1 MMKKLPHLRPF
12 IKINPF
18 KHCGKRL
25 EVAASIFLFTVMLWP
40 SASYAQVDVP
50 DWLSPSWVYE
60 KVMNFHIRNSER
72 HEQAQAQAKAA
83 AAAAAAAKNPNPN
96 QPTPAKTTK
105 TLAPVETAVPKLNEK
120 NLSPE
125 ELRELRRQLKNQK

>member
-1 MMKKLPHLRPF
+1 MMKKIPYIPS
-12 IKINPF
+12 F
-18 KHCGKRL
+18 KNATPSKRLGKRL
-25 EVAASIFLFTVMLWP
+25 ETGASVFLFTVMMLP

-50 DWLSPSWVYE
+50 DWLNPNWVYE
-60 KVMNFHIRNSER
+60 KVMNFHARNAER

-96 QPTPAKTTK
+96 PPTPAKTTK